1 MPRTSAT
8 VRYTFGLQ
16 GTSSN
21 NRADSNEPA
30 FLRRLRAKH
39 GGGDSD
45 RHERPL
51 ARPRKQVKDGE
62 DDQPTYVVEGS
73 QDTLSKA
80 EYEALMGT
88 ANDEKQDENEPA
100 SSPQPDLG
108 ADKSA
113 RGGNEVSENVVPAK
127 QKTAAIGGSNKRRLA
142 KVVGEDGDDDGEPN
156 VEEKGPAPTGKK
168 PKAKKGKKVKLSFD
182 EEALEP

>member
-1 MPRTSAT
+1 MPRTLAT

-39 GGGDSD
+39 GGGDSA

-100 SSPQPDLG
+100 SSRQTLELTSRLE
-108 ADKSA
+108 AAMKSPKMLCQ
-113 RGGNEVSENVVPAK
+113 RSRK
-127 QKTAAIGGSNKRRLA
+127 LRRLEA
-142 KVVGEDGDDDGEPN
+142 LTKGDLQRLLGRMVMMTEN
-156 VEEKGPAPTGKK
+156 RMSKR
-168 PKAKKGKKVKLSFD
+168 KASTYW
-182 EEALEP
+182 EEAQSEERKESQAIIQ

>member
-8 VRYTFGLQ
+8 VRYTCGLQ

-39 GGGDSD
+39 GGGDSE

-73 QDTLSKA
+73 QDILSKA

-108 ADKSA
+108 
-113 RGGNEVSENVVPAK
+113 GGNEVSERVVPAK

-142 KVVGEDGDDDGEPN
+142 KVFGEDGDDDGEPN

-182 EEALEP
+182 EEAPEP